1 MKKEINKYNDFSK
14 DYLEWCKE
22 YFAYKVH
29 IFELDNT
36 KDNFDVIKAEENIRS
51 EKNTDIELLHDEIR
65 KISNNGLNQLSNSFI
80 GIKKYYYYFTKN
92 NINSFN
98 DISEVLINNFLN
110 KDCVDDKLQFGTRSN
125 YKINI
130 VALLK
135 FIEKESEQALNINYK
150 DIKVI
155 QNSESKKNNS
165 KLVDWM
171 DKKMIQKAN
180 KELLKMNFKS
190 EFEKCRNILIFRILL
205 FSGIERKE
213 LQNLKEENFI
223 FKNGEMILR
232 IFATPSRRERE
243 IDLPKAHLIR
253 YFNKYKELKKDTEL
267 FFYDEKNQNK
277 PIHQDLV
284 TEIVRDILVFAK
296 IDVRD
301 KNPTMLRKTFA
312 IYLNTEKNPET
323 GLTMPEKNIQEL
335 MGLKNISQ
343 LKEILK
349 LHSVEVMTASKHFLD
364 LKI

>member
-1 MKKEINKYNDFSK
+1 MKKKINKYNDFSK

-29 IFELDNT
+29 IFELDNA
-36 KDNFDVIKAEENIRS
+36 KVIKAEESIRS
-51 EKNTDIELLHDEIR
+51 KKITSIELLHDEIR
-65 KISNNGLNQLSNSFI
+65 KISNMGIRQLSNSFI

-92 NINSFN
+92 NIDSFD
-98 DISEVLINNFLN
+98 DIDEILINNFLN
-110 KDCVDDKLQFGTRSN
+110 KDCPNDKLQFGTRNN
-125 YKINI
+125 YKVNI

-135 FIEKESEQALNINYK
+135 FIEKETNQSLNINYK

-171 DKKMIQKAN
+171 DKKMIQRAN
-180 KELLKMNFKS
+180 KELLKMNFTN
-190 EFEKCRNILIFRILL
+190 ELEKCRNILIFRILL

-213 LQNLKEENFI
+213 LQNLKEDNFI

-232 IFATPSRRERE
+232 IFATPSRKERE

-253 YFNKYKELKKDTEL
+253 YFNKYRELKKDTEL
-267 FFYDEKNQNK
+267 FFYDEKNNNK

-296 IDVRD
+296 INVRD

-335 MGLKNISQ
+335 MGIKNISQ